1 MLKHVLESEEF
12 FNQELDWTGIR
23 FVRLESEGNLMNLG
37 VILPG
42 ESVPNPGIVLTLQVI
57 YDYLYQP
64 HITLDE
70 DLRGK
75 GLAVKIYRALVD
87 RLGHLYS
94 GKGRRQNP
102 MVDRVW
108 AKLKMDPTIDC
119 ANSSIG
125 DACWTLDNPDG
136 EDIRAFIE
144 G

>member
-1 MLKHVLESEEF
+1 MLKHVLERREY

-70 DLRGK
+70 ELRGQ

-108 AKLKMDPTIDC
+108 AKLRQDPTIDC
-119 ANSSIG
+119 ATGSIG

>member
-1 MLKHVLESEEF
+1 MLKHILEREDF
-12 FNQELDWTGIR
+12 FDRGIDWKGIR
-23 FVRLESEGNLMNLG
+23 FVKLESEGNLMNLG

-42 ESVPNPGIVLTLQVI
+42 DDVPNDGIVLTIQVI
-57 YDYLYQP
+57 QDYLYQP

-70 DLRGK
+70 TLRGK
-75 GLAVKIYRALVD
+75 GLATKIYRALVD

-108 AKLKMDPTIDC
+108 AKLRMDPTVDC
-119 ANSSIG
+119 ASSSIG

>member
-1 MLKHVLESEEF
+1 VLKHILEREDF
-12 FNQELDWTGIR
+12 FDRGIDWKGIR
-23 FVRLESEGNLMNLG
+23 FVKLESEGNLMNLG

-42 ESVPNPGIVLTLQVI
+42 DDVPNDGIVLTIQVI
-57 YDYLYQP
+57 QDYLYQP

-70 DLRGK
+70 TLRGK
-75 GLAVKIYRALVD
+75 GLATKIYRALVD

-108 AKLKMDPTIDC
+108 AKLRMDPTVDC
-119 ANSSIG
+119 ASSSIG

>member
-1 MLKHVLESEEF
+1 VLKHILEREDF
-12 FNQELDWTGIR
+12 FDRGIDWKGIR
-23 FVRLESEGNLMNLG
+23 FVKLESEGNLMNLG

-42 ESVPNPGIVLTLQVI
+42 DDVPNDGIVLTIQVI
-57 YDYLYQP
+57 QDYLYQP

-70 DLRGK
+70 TLRGK
-75 GLAVKIYRALVD
+75 GLATKIYRALVD

-108 AKLKMDPTIDC
+108 AKLRMDPTVDC
-119 ANSSIG
+119 ASSSIG

-136 EDIRAFIE
+136 EYLQAFIE

>member
-1 MLKHVLESEEF
+1 MKHILEREEF
-12 FNQELDWTGIR
+12 MDIQGIDWKGIR

-42 ESVPNPGIVLTLQVI
+42 ENEPNPEIQLTIQVI

-64 HITLDE
+64 HITLGE
-70 DLRGK
+70 EIRRK
-75 GLAVKIYRALVD
+75 GLATKIYRALIQ

-102 MVDRVW
+102 MVDKIW
-108 AKLKMDPTIDC
+108 NKLKSDPSIDC
-119 ANSSIG
+119 ASSEIG

>member
-1 MLKHVLESEEF
+1 MLKHVLEREDF
-12 FNQELDWTGIR
+12 FDRGIDWKGIR
-23 FVRLESEGNLMNLG
+23 FVKLESEGNLMNLG

-42 ESVPNPGIVLTLQVI
+42 DDVPNNGIVLTIQVI
-57 YDYLYQP
+57 QDYLYQP

-70 DLRGK
+70 TLRGK
-75 GLAVKIYRALVD
+75 GLATKIYRALVD

-108 AKLKMDPTIDC
+108 AKLRMDPTVDC
-119 ANSSIG
+119 ASSSIG

>member
-1 MLKHVLESEEF
+1 VLKHILERNNF
-12 FNQELDWTGIR
+12 FSQEVDWKRIK

-42 ESVPNPGIVLTLQVI
+42 ESEPSPGIVLTLQVI
-57 YDYLYQP
+57 HDYLYQP
-64 HITLDE
+64 HITIDE

-75 GLAVKIYRALVD
+75 GLATKIYRALID

-102 MVDRVW
+102 IVDKIW
-108 AKLKMDPTIDC
+108 AKLRNDNTIAC
-119 ANSSIG
+119 ASSQIG

-136 EDIRAFIE
+136 EDIRNFIE

>member
-1 MLKHVLESEEF
+1 VLKHVLEREDF
-12 FNQELDWTGIR
+12 FDRGIDWKGIR
-23 FVRLESEGNLMNLG
+23 FVKLESEGNLMNLG

-42 ESVPNPGIVLTLQVI
+42 DDVPNNGIVLTIQVI
-57 YDYLYQP
+57 QDYLYQP

-70 DLRGK
+70 TLRGK
-75 GLAVKIYRALVD
+75 GLATKIYRALVD

-108 AKLKMDPTIDC
+108 AKLRMDPTVDC
-119 ANSSIG
+119 ASSSIG

>member
-1 MLKHVLESEEF
+1 MLKHILEREDF
-12 FNQELDWTGIR
+12 FDRGIDWKGIR
-23 FVRLESEGNLMNLG
+23 FVKLESEGNLMNLG

-42 ESVPNPGIVLTLQVI
+42 DDVPNDGIVLTIQVI
-57 YDYLYQP
+57 QDYLYQP

-70 DLRGK
+70 TLRGK
-75 GLAVKIYRALVD
+75 GLATKIYRALVD

-108 AKLKMDPTIDC
+108 AKLRMDPTVDC
-119 ANSSIG
+119 ASSSIG

-136 EDIRAFIE
+136 EYLQAFIE

>member
-1 MLKHVLESEEF
+1 MLKHVLEREDF
-12 FNQELDWTGIR
+12 FDRGIDWKGIR
-23 FVRLESEGNLMNLG
+23 FVKLESEGNLMNLG

-42 ESVPNPGIVLTLQVI
+42 DDVPNDGIVLTIQVI
-57 YDYLYQP
+57 QDYLYQP

-70 DLRGK
+70 TLRGK
-75 GLAVKIYRALVD
+75 GLATKIYRALVD

-108 AKLKMDPTIDC
+108 AKLRMDPTVDC
-119 ANSSIG
+119 ASSSIG

-136 EDIRAFIE
+136 EYLQAFIE

>member
-1 MLKHVLESEEF
+1 MLKHILEREDF
-12 FNQELDWTGIR
+12 FDHEIDWKEIR

-42 ESVPNPGIVLTLQVI
+42 DNVPNPGIVLTLQVI
-57 YDYLYQP
+57 HDYLYQP

-70 DLRGK
+70 SLRRK
-75 GLAVKIYRALVD
+75 GLATKIYRALIEK
-87 RLGHLYS
+87 LGHLYS

-102 MVDRVW
+102 MVDKIW
-108 AKLKMDPTIDC
+108 AKLKRDTTIDC
-119 ANSSIG
+119 ASSSIG

>member
-1 MLKHVLESEEF
+1 MLKHVLEHREY
-12 FNQELDWTGIR
+12 FNRELDWTGIK

-42 ESVPNPGIVLTLQVI
+42 DSAPNPGIVLTLQVI

-70 DLRGK
+70 ELRGQ

-108 AKLKMDPTIDC
+108 AKLRQDPTIDC
-119 ANSSIG
+119 ATGSIG

>member
-1 MLKHVLESEEF
+1 MLKHILEREDF
-12 FNQELDWTGIR
+12 FDQELDWKGIR

-42 ESVPNPGIVLTLQVI
+42 DDVPNPGIVLTLQVI
-57 YDYLYQP
+57 HDYLYQP

-70 DLRGK
+70 NLRRK
-75 GLAVKIYRALVD
+75 GLATKIYRALID

-102 MVDRVW
+102 MVDKIW
-108 AKLKMDPTIDC
+108 AKLKNDPTIDC
-119 ANSSIG
+119 ASSSIG